1 MTAAE
6 QIRAELIRAARSL
19 GAPEDVSP
27 LLERP
32 RETSHGD
39 WATNL
44 AMVLAKPL
52 RSKPRDIADKLRDS
66 IDLERAGVSRIEI
79 AGPGFMNFWLD
90 AGRIASGLGEI
101 ISADERYGQSNVG
114 SGRVVNVEFVSANP
128 TGPLHVG
135 HGRQAALGD
144 AIATLLEATGWKVT
158 REFYYNDAGAQID
171 NLAASV
177 EARLN
182 ELEGK
187 ASQIPEGGYH
197 GEYIREIA
205 ERYKANNEGMSVREF
220 AVRELRK
227 EQDLDLQAFG
237 VKFDKYFLESSLYTD
252 GMVDDTVRL
261 LIASGKT
268 YEHEGALW
276 LRTTDFGDDKD
287 RVMRKSDGTYTYFL
301 PDVAYHV
308 TKWKRG
314 FRRAI
319 DVQGADHHSTV
330 TRVRAGLQA
339 LDMGMSAD
347 YPEYVL
353 HQMVTVMKHG
363 EEVKISKRAG
373 SYVTVRDLVNEV
385 GRDAVRYFF
394 LMRKSDSQL
403 IFNVDLAASQSEEN
417 PVYYIQMAHARMCG
431 IFRVGEID
439 PESVSAD
446 DAPLDVLTEPE
457 EQELIKALLDFP
469 AVVESAAETLEPQ
482 RIATYL
488 LETARLAHLW
498 YHKHHV
504 LEQAE
509 DVTRARLALARA
521 RRADRAADT
530 ESPRPDEDSLR
541 PARLALATSPDSNE
555 IATNVGSGCWL
566 CRARLSGDPV
576 RKSRRCPRRLRDF
589 LLRVG
594 EPSHQGERRRG
605 RRLGLSDREARS
617 PEEARRGFQRP
628 GARGGQLLPL
638 ARAATATI

>member
-19 GAPEDVSP
+19 GAPEDVNP

-32 RETSHGD
+32 RESSHGD

-52 RSKPRDIADKLRDS
+52 RSKPRDIADRLRAS
-66 IDLERAGVSRIEI
+66 IDPGRAGVSRIEI

-90 AGRIASGLGEI
+90 AGRIASGLLEI
-101 ISADERYGQSNVG
+101 ISADERYGQSDRG
-114 SGRVVNVEFVSANP
+114 GDSVVNVEFVSANP

-144 AIATLLEATGWKVT
+144 AISTLLETTGWKVT
-158 REFYYNDAGAQID
+158 REFYYNDAGVQID

-177 EARLN
+177 EARLS

-187 ASQIPEGGYH
+187 PAQIPEGGYH
-197 GEYIREIA
+197 GEYIRELA

-237 VKFDKYFLESSLYTD
+237 VRFDKYFLESSLYTG

-330 TRVRAGLQA
+330 TRVRAGLRA
-339 LDMGMSAD
+339 LDMGMSGE

-373 SYVTVRDLVNEV
+373 SYVTVRDLINEV

-403 IFNVDLAASQSEEN
+403 VFNVDLAASQSEEN

-439 PESVSAD
+439 PASVSAD
-446 DAPLDVLTEPE
+446 DAPFQLLTKPE
-457 EQELIKALLDFP
+457 EQELIKALVDFP
-469 AVVESAAETLEPQ
+469 ALVESAAETLEPH

-488 LETARLAHLW
+488 LETARLAHVW

-509 DVTRARLALARA
+509 DVTRARLALARGA
-521 RRADRAADT
+521 QIV
-530 ESPRPDEDSLR
+530 LR
-541 PARLALATSPDSNE
+541 NGMRILGITSP
-555 IATNVGSGCWL
+555 
-566 CRARLSGDPV
+566 
-576 RKSRRCPRRLRDF
+576 
-589 LLRVG
+589 
-594 EPSHQGERRRG
+594 ERM
-605 RRLGLSDREARS
+605 
-617 PEEARRGFQRP
+617 
-628 GARGGQLLPL
+628 
-638 ARAATATI
+638 